1 MELASRSRRSHA
13 EAALEVAGACSGLG
27 EARPFTSAAVVAH
40 SGALLVCD
48 FVLEPLRRTT
58 LLRGGW
64 QHGPL
69 SEARRASA
77 LEAARV
83 YRAGAAAAAETAAA
97 AGAATTWACAPPT
110 RGGRRGHR
118 PRRTSTRTSPACGG
132 CTVRMLCR
140 RRGREAASSRR
151 CRGRHRRP
159 APRRASPALGLSITV
174 IGSSRVATRPSIS
187 AYIALQYDT
196 LNSSPTFLHP
206 HFMPSSVQPRVRGV
220 RSRKNGKRYDNN
232 QTTMRPLPPHICIYF
247 TLNIRLNH
255 KHNLRART
263 REGWC

>member
-1 MELASRSRRSHA
+1 MRKPRSRWRERARAWEKAIYLCGRGRALRCAAGMRLCVGTARAHHA
-13 EAALEVAGACSGLG
+13 FSEEGGSTVPS
-27 EARPFTSAAVVAH
+27 
-40 SGALLVCD
+40 
-48 FVLEPLRRTT
+48 RR
-58 LLRGGW
+58 RGGPVRW
-64 QHGPL
+64 RPRE
-69 SEARRASA
+69 S
-77 LEAARV
+77 

-196 LNSSPTFLHP
+196 LNSSQRSSILTLCLH
-206 HFMPSSVQPRVRGV
+206 Q
-220 RSRKNGKRYDNN
+220 
-232 QTTMRPLPPHICIYF
+232 
-247 TLNIRLNH
+247 
-255 KHNLRART
+255 
-263 REGWC
+263 